1 MPIKYEA
8 PASNPDFALPK
19 LIDEFDGQT
28 FEIENVS
35 FAEGGFGEYA
45 KVAVDGKEYTTSSKV
60 LVKQLHD
67 ILKLIEENEDTVEVT
82 MRRVKRYY
90 TF

>member
-8 PASNPDFALPK
+8 LASNPDFALPK
-19 LIDEFDGQT
+19 LIDEFDGTT

-35 FAEGGFGEYA
+35 FEEGGFGEYA
-45 KVAVDGKEYTTSSKV
+45 KIGVNGKEYITSSIV
-60 LVKQLHD
+60 LVKQLHE
-67 ILKLIEENEDTVEVT
+67 IAKLIEENKDTVEVT